1 MRTKKRPAGLTAE
14 ALKEIVSQHSFNA
27 DPPSPQYL
35 RVAFL
40 ARRHRLAP
48 SLARVV
54 AELAF
59 INGGTQ

>member
-40 ARRHRLAP
+40 ARRFALAP
-48 SLARVV
+48 AMARVV
-54 AELAF
+54 ASLVYGE
-59 INGGTQ
+59 TSE